1 MKKSVFAKLL
11 ILVLCFALMLCGC
24 GESADTA
31 KSDGGEGTSNESN
44 QNQQGG
50 NVQKPETP
58 EEKAEAALERTLSAM
73 FASSTDMS
81 ALEKA
86 LQCGKITVTVG
97 DYVDNVL
104 YMNTNKLEFVDQ
116 LSLNIEGVELDVEVY
131 LNEHDV
137 VLALPE
143 VVDGAYGV
151 SLDTIVNDLPD
162 SAIWEL
168 LGVDYEEFMSEL
180 ATSLEGMTGDLDEL
194 SGMLEGMSAPLSG
207 LEDALTDVLSNV
219 NKTVAEGK
227 ASVDGKDVDAV
238 IVTYSADS
246 AAMQKMVNILL
257 DWYAEYVES
266 MSDYLAAYVEQ
277 GAFEAADIAEM
288 IESAKGEVATFFEN
302 ADLTLEFTVNVNAKT
317 GYIMT
322 AQGAFSGTVEG
333 EEGGVYLNIDLGE
346 NLTESDKYTFELNN
360 GEDENVLMA
369 IDRDVQGSKS
379 EYTLSISMAED
390 GNDMELMTASLSYDS
405 SSYAYEITLEAEGEK
420 LAANGTFKLTDKDLE
435 LTIAS
440 IEAAGETTKLDILFG
455 AEAIAP
461 SDVPAAPKYANL
473 LTMSEDD
480 LMMLL
485 LNISAA
491 FQ

>member
-162 SAIWEL
+162 SAIWEV

-194 SGMLEGMSAPLSG
+194 SDMLEGMSAPLSG

-219 NKTVAEGK
+219 DKTVAEGK

-257 DWYAEYVES
+257 DWYA
-266 MSDYLAAYVEQ
+266 
-277 GAFEAADIAEM
+277 
-288 IESAKGEVATFFEN
+288 
-302 ADLTLEFTVNVNAKT
+302 
-317 GYIMT
+317 
-322 AQGAFSGTVEG
+322 
-333 EEGGVYLNIDLGE
+333 
-346 NLTESDKYTFELNN
+346 
-360 GEDENVLMA
+360 
-369 IDRDVQGSKS
+369 
-379 EYTLSISMAED
+379 
-390 GNDMELMTASLSYDS
+390 
-405 SSYAYEITLEAEGEK
+405 
-420 LAANGTFKLTDKDLE
+420 
-435 LTIAS
+435 
-440 IEAAGETTKLDILFG
+440 
-455 AEAIAP
+455 
-461 SDVPAAPKYANL
+461 
-473 LTMSEDD
+473 
-480 LMMLL
+480 
-485 LNISAA
+485 
-491 FQ
+491 

>member
-1 MKKSVFAKLL
+1 A
-11 ILVLCFALMLCGC
+11 
-24 GESADTA
+24 
-31 KSDGGEGTSNESN
+31 
-44 QNQQGG
+44 
-50 NVQKPETP
+50 
-58 EEKAEAALERTLSAM
+58 
-73 FASSTDMS
+73 
-81 ALEKA
+81 
-86 LQCGKITVTVG
+86 
-97 DYVDNVL
+97 
-104 YMNTNKLEFVDQ
+104 
-116 LSLNIEGVELDVEVY
+116 
-131 LNEHDV
+131 
-137 VLALPE
+137 
-143 VVDGAYGV
+143 
-151 SLDTIVNDLPD
+151 
-162 SAIWEL
+162 
-168 LGVDYEEFMSEL
+168 
-180 ATSLEGMTGDLDEL
+180 
-194 SGMLEGMSAPLSG
+194 
-207 LEDALTDVLSNV
+207 
-219 NKTVAEGK
+219 
-227 ASVDGKDVDAV
+227 
-238 IVTYSADS
+238 
-246 AAMQKMVNILL
+246 
-257 DWYAEYVES
+257 ES

-288 IESAKGEVATFFEN
+288 IESAKGEVATFFED

-360 GEDENVLMA
+360 GETENILMA